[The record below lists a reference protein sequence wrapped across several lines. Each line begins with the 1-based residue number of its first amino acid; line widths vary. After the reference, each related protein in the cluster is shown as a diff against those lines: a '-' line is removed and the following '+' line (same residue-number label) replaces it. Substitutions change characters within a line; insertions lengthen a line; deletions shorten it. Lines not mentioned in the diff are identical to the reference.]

1 MVGARPTD
9 AALGTLDSTVFR
21 RVIGNFMSGVVVIT
35 TTHDG
40 RHHGMTVSAV
50 SSLSMDPPMLLVCLN
65 SSSSTQQAVRDAGRF
80 AVNILAENQT
90 ELAERFAR
98 SGGVINKFDG
108 LGVRTGVTGV
118 PLLDGALA
126 VIECEV
132 AEAVRGGTHLVFL
145 SRVVHAE
152 ATEGTPLA
160 YFRGTFGKLE
170 PAQDAVAYQRLRSL
184 VLSRAVGP
192 DEVLDVAELARSIG
206 TAASSVFY
214 ALTRLVGENLVLR
227 DPQRGHVVRPL
238 DAKTSDDAHD
248 ATLAIE
254 LGVAE
259 LTVGRFDAE
268 QLDTYDRLAEVTA
281 ARLADG
287 HLTEVGA
294 YISANTDFHRYPV
307 VVSGI
312 DALLDAYDKLSL
324 PEIMARVLTPATDVD
339 PDVVAEHRAIV
350 AAYRAAD
357 LTAVK
362 SILVAHAARAKAI
375 QRRAIDR
382 QGGRL

>member
-1 MVGARPTD
+1 
-9 AALGTLDSTVFR
+9 
-21 RVIGNFMSGVVVIT
+21 VVIT

-98 SGGVINKFDG
+98 STGFDG
-108 LGVRTGVTGV
+108 GADKFAGLALRTGVTGV

-132 AEAVRGGTHLVFL
+132 VEAVRGGTHLVFL

-170 PAQDAVAYQRLRSL
+170 QAQDAVAYQRLRSL

-259 LTVGRFDAE
+259 LTVGRFDAD
-268 QLDTYDRLAEVTA
+268 QLVTYDRLAEVTA
-281 ARLADG
+281 ERLADG
-287 HLTEVGA
+287 RLTEVGA

-362 SILVAHAARAKAI
+362 SILVTHAARAKAI